1 MANAMYGLARQKFGN
16 GEIDW
21 IDHDIKA
28 ILIDEADYT
37 VSIDVDEFL
46 DDIPAGARVDTSGN
60 LATKT
65 NVLGAMGAAATVLS
79 SVTGDEFEAIVVYRD
94 TGVEGTSPLILN
106 IDTDSGGAISVIPN
120 GGDITITWPSPIF
133 TL

>member
-1 MANAMYGLARQKFGN
+1 MANAMYGKGREHYGN
-16 GEIDW
+16 AEIDW
-21 IDHDIKA
+21 IDDDIKVVCVDA
-28 ILIDEADYT
+28 ADYT
-37 VSIDVDEFL
+37 VSIDVDEAL
-46 DDIPAGARVDTSGN
+46 DDIPAGARVATSAN

-79 SVTGDEFEAIVVYRD
+79 SVTGDEFEEVVAYKD
-94 TGVEGTSPLILN
+94 SGVESTSWLFLN
-106 IDTDSGGAISVIPN
+106 IDTDSGGAIAVLPN